1 LWKPGVRL
9 CVPPEPVALGQLPE
23 TGRASV
29 PMHHLNFLTL
39 VLVWGSNFILMKR
52 GTDAFHALEVA
63 FGRVLGGALVLAA
76 VLAWRGKAWEWRRLP
91 WRLITFCTLLG
102 YVWPYFIQPVLVAR
116 HGGAFIGLSVAFVP
130 LLTIL
135 VSIPLLRVW
144 PTPQQVVGVLGALA
158 CIAGL
163 MWDGLDRNVP
173 PLDLLAAFSV
183 PTAYAIVNTLVR
195 KSMNN
200 VPSLQLSVA
209 ILGIG
214 TLALAPAALWCPSPA
229 DATAEEVRLAWMSVF
244 VLGVLGTGWGTLVF
258 NGLIQ
263 AKGPLFAGMATYL
276 VPLIAL
282 AWGWYD
288 RESVTPTQVACLFGV
303 LVMVAIA
310 QFGSGVPLRRDPNRK

>member
-1 LWKPGVRL
+1 
-9 CVPPEPVALGQLPE
+9 
-23 TGRASV
+23 
-29 PMHHLNFLTL
+29 MHHFNFLML

-52 GTDAFHALEVA
+52 GTDAFHAMEVA
-63 FGRVLGGALVLAA
+63 FGRMLGGAIVLAV
-76 VLAWRGKAWEWRRLP
+76 VLAWRGKTWEWRRLP
-91 WRLITFCTLLG
+91 WGLITFCTLLG
-102 YVWPYFIQPVLVAR
+102 YVWPYFVQPVLVSR
-116 HGGAFIGLSVAFVP
+116 HGGAFIGLSVSFVP

-135 VSIPLLRVW
+135 VSIPLLKVW
-144 PTPQQVVGVLGALA
+144 PTPQQVIGVLGALA

-173 PLDLLAAFSV
+173 PLDLLGAFSV

-195 KSMNN
+195 KSLNEVPN
-200 VPSLQLSVA
+200 VQLSAA

-214 TLALAPAALWCPSPA
+214 TLALAPAALWFPSPL
-229 DATAEEVRLAWMSVF
+229 DATTEEVRLAWVSVF

-282 AWGWYD
+282 AWGWFD
-288 RESVTPTQVACLFGV
+288 RESVTPLQVGCLLGV
-303 LVMVAIA
+303 LVMVGVA
-310 QFGSGVPLRRDPNRK
+310 QLGSGKPMRRDPGSG